1 MAEDIKPL
9 DNITKQMDATVDTVA
24 TTVKDLN
31 TTLTEL
37 VDSISDVN
45 DSTEDQQSI
54 IDKVKN
60 ELTKQK
66 KELEDHT
73 ATLEDSTEEQQKYQE
88 QINETTKTIEAFEL
102 QAKESGDAVSTLGDI
117 LATKSTA
124 ISSISLEPDSSDND
138 NEDDDSEKSDDKKP
152 FRMEDDQFKEWLQKS
167 DVSTLEKVQANN
179 AKTITEA
186 LAETS
191 PVDILA
197 GGITTAMPELA
208 PVFEFFKNSKMIKA
222 IGFSMFRWFKDRKIR
237 KQEEIIRKASIRM
250 FLNKNKNPAEIQ
262 KELLKENSSITRGI
276 QSVKEGLG
284 GIVMGKGWKE
294 EQQEAF
300 TEAVTGFS
308 LDDKTIKSMMESGK
322 QEETKNQA
330 EKTLEGQKDY
340 FKNLSSQLEAIDR
353 KSEKAREKGW
363 DRAVNKLEEQKNALI
378 GKDPLTQEL
387 VQNSGNLLEFMQ
399 GMDEKLLALDPKTNS
414 EQIEELKSI
423 RQSIID
429 NETKD
434 KDLNK
439 AGLTD
444 DIEID
449 TDGDRLAKQLGLKG
463 SPAYL
468 ETLVNFFTGGKFESI
483 LNNMS
488 PAGAAGAAP
497 PLNNMSPAG
506 AAGAA
511 PPDIPDAGAKLE
523 NLGSGILD
531 GIRSFIDGLTAV
543 VQSSFQFFQAF
554 IDGIANVIS
563 KVAKVISKTF
573 IQLMTGLGQGISAL
587 FNAIGKIDPISL
599 AIGAAALGVLTL
611 SLMGMGLALKMMA
624 PFVTAVLGG
633 MAKIFGAI
641 GKVIKVVGQ
650 VITNFMT
657 TLVDNIIKLTQ
668 VPFMSFLKLAAAFV
682 ALGAGLGYFGLTSM
696 IAIPSLL
703 ALGVASLGLS
713 KLLEVLPPDQMFAM
727 ANGFRVLA
735 AAVKSFG
742 LSSLFLIPA
751 VALLTALSM
760 IPFANKLVD
769 LQLKKAKVDQSAS
782 PELFTADTLQ
792 VGSVR
797 TIAGEAL
804 MSGNDRANQL
814 NAETQVGSGKDM
826 EGKAT
831 IATQMI
837 NNNETTIIQPKTA
850 VDRGFMDSLISIQQ
864 LTV

>member
-1 MAEDIKPL
+1 M
-9 DNITKQMDATVDTVA
+9 
-24 TTVKDLN
+24 
-31 TTLTEL
+31 
-37 VDSISDVN
+37 
-45 DSTEDQQSI
+45 
-54 IDKVKN
+54 
-60 ELTKQK
+60 
-66 KELEDHT
+66 
-73 ATLEDSTEEQQKYQE
+73 
-88 QINETTKTIEAFEL
+88 
-102 QAKESGDAVSTLGDI
+102 G
-117 LATKSTA
+117 
-124 ISSISLEPDSSDND
+124 
-138 NEDDDSEKSDDKKP
+138 
-152 FRMEDDQFKEWLQKS
+152 FR
-167 DVSTLEKVQANN
+167 
-179 AKTITEA
+179 
-186 LAETS
+186 
-191 PVDILA
+191 
-197 GGITTAMPELA
+197 
-208 PVFEFFKNSKMIKA
+208 
-222 IGFSMFRWFKDRKIR
+222 
-237 KQEEIIRKASIRM
+237 
-250 FLNKNKNPAEIQ
+250 
-262 KELLKENSSITRGI
+262 
-276 QSVKEGLG
+276 
-284 GIVMGKGWKE
+284 
-294 EQQEAF
+294 
-300 TEAVTGFS
+300 
-308 LDDKTIKSMMESGK
+308 
-322 QEETKNQA
+322 
-330 EKTLEGQKDY
+330 
-340 FKNLSSQLEAIDR
+340 
-353 KSEKAREKGW
+353 
-363 DRAVNKLEEQKNALI
+363 
-378 GKDPLTQEL
+378 
-387 VQNSGNLLEFMQ
+387 
-399 GMDEKLLALDPKTNS
+399 
-414 EQIEELKSI
+414 
-423 RQSIID
+423 
-429 NETKD
+429 
-434 KDLNK
+434 
-439 AGLTD
+439 
-444 DIEID
+444 
-449 TDGDRLAKQLGLKG
+449 G
-463 SPAYL
+463 SPPYL
-468 ETLVNFFTGGKFESI
+468 ETLVELFEKEHLPLLKALVDKTTGESTTPKA
-483 LNNMS
+483 LVDKTTGES
-488 PAGAAGAAP
+488 TTPKAP
-497 PLNNMSPAG
+497 E
-506 AAGAA
+506 A
-511 PPDIPDAGAKLE
+511 PEIPNAGAKLE

-531 GIRSFIDGLTAV
+531 GIRSFIDGLTTI
-543 VQSSFQFFQAF
+543 VQSSFKFFQAF
-554 IDGIANVIS
+554 IDGISNVIS

-587 FNAIGKIDPISL
+587 FTALGSIPLPAL

-682 ALGAGLGYFGLTSM
+682 VLGAGLGYFGLTSQ

-703 ALGVASLGLS
+703 ALGAASLGLS

>member
-138 NEDDDSEKSDDKKP
+138 NEDDNSEKSDDKKP